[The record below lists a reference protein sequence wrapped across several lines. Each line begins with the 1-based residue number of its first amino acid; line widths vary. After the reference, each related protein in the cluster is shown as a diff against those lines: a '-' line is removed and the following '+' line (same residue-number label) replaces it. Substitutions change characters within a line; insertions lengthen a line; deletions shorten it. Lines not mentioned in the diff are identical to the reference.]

1 MAQPSNIEVLN
12 RYKVAPPEGSV
23 PPTSLPLS
31 FFDFPWLPAIPM
43 KRLFFYYHP
52 YPTHHFIQT
61 VIPTLK
67 TSLSLTLQHFFP
79 FAANLIF
86 PSKPQIPHILYVHG
100 DSVEFT
106 VAEST
111 ADFTHLTADYS
122 KDVKDLRPL
131 VPELPSAR
139 DLDDGSRAVPL
150 IAIQVTILPCHG
162 FSIGVIFHHV
172 AADGRAFHHLIKSW
186 ASICRTGG
194 FLEEPEPIH
203 ERVGI
208 EDTHGL
214 EKIFLNQW
222 WDLTNWESKQVQ
234 DKKPN
239 LDIYNDFVKATIKL
253 GQAQIHNL
261 KNWVSKEYKNELAM
275 THTSTFVVICSLIWV
290 CLLESQST
298 VISYRG
304 NEDEDK
310 LCYFIFSADCRNR
323 YGFSIPTSYF
333 GNCLAFCFV
342 SLNLNELVG
351 ELGFV
356 QAMKA
361 IGSKIKELEDG
372 ALKGAEKWML
382 SGKEIMELA
391 YHVVIVGASP
401 YFGVYKTDFGLG
413 KLKKTEVVHVGE
425 QGVISL
431 ADSRDEEGGIEVG
444 LALPKD
450 QMDNFNVIFRQ
461 YLELK

>member
-1 MAQPSNIEVLN
+1 MAQASNIEVLN

-31 FFDFPWLPAIPM
+31 FLDFPWLPSTIPM

-52 YPTHHFIQT
+52 YPTHHFIQA

-67 TSLSLTLQHFFP
+67 NSLSLTLQHFFP

-106 VAEST
+106 VSESN

-139 DLDDGSRAVPL
+139 DLDDGSRVVPL
-150 IAIQVTILPCHG
+150 MAIQVTILPCHG

-172 AADGRAFHHLIKSW
+172 AADGRAFHHFMKSW

-194 FLEEPEPIH
+194 FLEEAEPIH
-203 ERVGI
+203 DRIGI
-208 EDTHGL
+208 EDPYGL
-214 EKIFLNQW
+214 QQIFLNDW
-222 WDLTNWESKQVQ
+222 WNRANSESKQGWN
-234 DKKPN
+234 KKPN
-239 LDIYNDFVKATIKL
+239 HGICNDTVRATIRL
-253 GQAQIHNL
+253 GQSQVHNL
-261 KNWVSKEYKNELAM
+261 KDWVLKKFKNELAM
-275 THTSTFVVICSLIWV
+275 THTSTFVVICSSIWV
-290 CLLESQST
+290 CLLESQGRSD
-298 VISYRG
+298 
-304 NEDEDK
+304 EDEDK
-310 LCYFIFSADCRNR
+310 LCYFLFSADCRNR

-333 GNCLAFCFV
+333 GNCLVLCSV
-342 SLNLNELVG
+342 PLKRKDLVG

-356 QAMKA
+356 QATKA
-361 IGSKIKELEDG
+361 IGSKVRELEGG

-382 SGKEIMELA
+382 LRKEVKELA
-391 YHVVIVGASP
+391 HHVMVVAGSPNLGA
-401 YFGVYKTDFGLG
+401 YKTDFGFG
-413 KLKKTEVVHVGE
+413 KLTKTEVVHVEEVGI
-425 QGVISL
+425 ISL
-431 ADSRDEEGGIEVG
+431 AESRAEEGGIEFG
-444 LALPKD
+444 LALPKV
-450 QMDNFNVIFRQ
+450 QMDKFNVIFKQ